1 MFVLLQILGRV
12 PKIVEGTVYMDLKKH
27 WHFLFILYWSVD
39 GFQPAH
45 LESWMRGYSAQGR
58 RVSSFTSE
66 QNKNAAIFTIES
78 QKRWTPTTP
87 KWHEQHFQTV
97 DLWVMDEYE
106 ITTQW
111 RSMDTV
117 PIDGDAMKNQRI
129 NKRSQMCCLVFHY
142 EFKHVETIDLL
153 PAWCPKS
160 HRSVFRAVTHTHS
173 TKVQSRG
180 QQSWRPPNQEVYD
193 RRHRAK
199 GRRTY
204 PRFTFGRVQ
213 EQSILVRRYSSWF
226 MLSVAQNILHSD
238 TAGRWTEGDVDSAF
252 SPRSLRQ
259 AISTNI
265 HQQIHG
271 LKQLLSSQ
279 TKQLP
284 TKKNPH
290 LTVIRLH
297 SDV

>member
-1 MFVLLQILGRV
+1 
-12 PKIVEGTVYMDLKKH
+12 
-27 WHFLFILYWSVD
+27 
-39 GFQPAH
+39 
-45 LESWMRGYSAQGR
+45 
-58 RVSSFTSE
+58 
-66 QNKNAAIFTIES
+66 
-78 QKRWTPTTP
+78 
-87 KWHEQHFQTV
+87 
-97 DLWVMDEYE
+97 
-106 ITTQW
+106 
-111 RSMDTV
+111 
-117 PIDGDAMKNQRI
+117 
-129 NKRSQMCCLVFHY
+129 MCCLVFHY

-180 QQSWRPPNQEVYD
+180 QQSWRPPSQEVYD
-193 RRHRAK
+193 RPHRAK

-204 PRFTFGRVQ
+204 PRFTFGRFQ
-213 EQSILVRRYSSWF
+213 EQSVLVRRYSSWF

-252 SPRSLRQ
+252 SPRSLRR

-284 TKKNPH
+284 TKNNPTPNSDPAPQWRLVFPWCIKVHELKPCQAVCPQQHEPRIRWIILVDWDVSVLAANTSDIQDKQRTWVGKNKSNFFFPPLRAIIQPELIPKEETGKTSSVLLKLQRPESATFQRKKKNVDTSRQH
-290 LTVIRLH
+290 KGLYLVMAF
-297 SDV
+297 